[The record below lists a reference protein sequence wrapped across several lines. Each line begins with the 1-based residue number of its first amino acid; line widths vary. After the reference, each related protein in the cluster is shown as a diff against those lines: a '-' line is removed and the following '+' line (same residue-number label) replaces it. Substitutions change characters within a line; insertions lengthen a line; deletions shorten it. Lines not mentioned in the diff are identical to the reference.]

1 MKLPKNFGGQGLGN
15 MMQQAKQAMERAKKL
30 EEELENERIPID
42 KGPVKAI
49 MDGTGQLVSIKIDP
63 SVLDPEDVEA
73 LEDLVVSAVRDG
85 HKPFVAA
92 SSAAHTVSLVLGVY
106 RSQRLGRRVAV
117 PSAEWWAQV
126 EAGEKQK
133 IFTLGVDK
141 ARVRD

>member
-85 HKPFVAA
+85 FAKATELRNAKV
-92 SSAAHTVSLVLGVY
+92 
-106 RSQRLGRRVAV
+106 
-117 PSAEWWAQV
+117 
-126 EAGEKQK
+126 GE
-133 IFTLGVDK
+133 IMPNIPGL
-141 ARVRD
+141 